1 MIDEELFETLNTEY
15 HKRWGFSLMATDQ
28 NGIIVYSSSD
38 CKVNHPDCAKNR
50 AHAISEAYRWGE
62 ATIGYCVGGRLIW
75 AVPLMTNMTID
86 GGIIASASEN
96 VVFSQTMNGKFMDL
110 RRACAELREL
120 LESYNLTNAA
130 ALALNRLKYE
140 KEQRKA
146 YAIHDYKSEGHG
158 DIREIY
164 MREEPELF
172 SAIRCGDKGNAR
184 KVLNRI
190 LVSVYA
196 HAGNKLD
203 IVKSIFMELFV
214 SMCRTAIE
222 TGGDTKTLLTANFQI
237 LNTLSGINDDEDLTL
252 WLVDTFEKIFDS
264 IQKID
269 KGQNK
274 GAVFTAINYMQE
286 HCTEQITR
294 EDIAK
299 IAFLSPQYFS
309 TLLKKESG
317 LTFTSLLNQ
326 MRVEKAEYLLVHSD
340 QPLSIIALEAGFQDQ
355 SYFTKVFKK
364 FRHVTPLT
372 YRKNNKL

>member
-1 MIDEELFETLNTEY
+1 MIDEKTFNTINREY
-15 HKRWGFSLMATDQ
+15 QKRWGFSLIATDP
-28 NGIIVYSSSD
+28 NGITVFDRTQCGINHSD
-38 CKVNHPDCAKNR
+38 CSKTH

-62 ATIGYCVGGRLIW
+62 ATIGYCVGGKLIW
-75 AVPLMTNMTID
+75 AIPIMYNMTIE
-86 GGIIASASEN
+86 GGVIASASEK

-110 RRACAELREL
+110 RRACADLREL

-130 ALALNRLKYE
+130 ALALNRQKYE
-140 KEQRKA
+140 KEQRRA
-146 YAIHDYKSEGHG
+146 YAIHDYKTEGHG

-172 SAIRCGDKGNAR
+172 SAIRCGDKSNAR

-196 HAGNKLD
+196 HAGNNLD

-222 TGGDTKTLLTANFQI
+222 SGGDTKALLSANFKI
-237 LNTLSGINDDEDLTL
+237 ISTLSGIDDDEALTL
-252 WLVDTFEKIFDS
+252 WLVETFEKIFDS

-269 KGQNK
+269 KAQNK
-274 GAVFTAINYMQE
+274 GAIFSAISFMQE

-294 EDIAK
+294 EDVAK

-317 LTFTSLLNQ
+317 TTFTSLLNQ
-326 MRVEKAEYLLVHSD
+326 MRVEKAEYLLVHTD
-340 QPLSIIALEAGFQDQ
+340 TPLSILALDAGFQDQ

-364 FRHVTPLT
+364 YRHTTPLS
-372 YRKNNKL
+372 YRKNNR

>member
-1 MIDEELFETLNTEY
+1 MIDEKTFNILHREY
-15 HKRWGFSLMATDQ
+15 KKRWGFPLIATDA
-28 NGIIVYSSSD
+28 NGIILFDSNNCQVG
-38 CKVNHPDCAKNR
+38 HPDCTKNR
-50 AHAISEAYRWGE
+50 AHAISEAFRWGE
-62 ATIGYCVGGRLIW
+62 ATIGYCVGGKLIW
-75 AVPLMTNMTID
+75 AVPVMNNMIIE
-86 GGIIASASEN
+86 GGIIASASEK
-96 VVFSQTMNGKFMDL
+96 VVFSQTMSGKFMDL

-130 ALALNRLKYE
+130 ALTLNRLKYE

-172 SAIRCGDKGNAR
+172 SAIRCGDKSSAR

-196 HAGNKLD
+196 HAGSNLD
-203 IVKSIFMELFV
+203 MVKSIFMELFV

-237 LNTLSGINDDEDLTL
+237 LNTLSGINDDEALTL

-264 IQKID
+264 IQKIE

-274 GAVFTAINYMQE
+274 GAIFTAINYMQE
-286 HCTEQITR
+286 HCTEQLTR
-294 EDIAK
+294 EDVARV
-299 IAFLSPQYFS
+299 AFLSPQYFS

-317 LTFTSLLNQ
+317 MTFTGLLNQ
-326 MRVEKAEYLLVHSD
+326 MRIEKAEYLLVHTN

-355 SYFTKVFKK
+355 SYFTKDQTFQT
-364 FRHVTPLT
+364 F
-372 YRKNNKL
+372 

>member
-1 MIDEELFETLNTEY
+1 
-15 HKRWGFSLMATDQ
+15 MATDA
-28 NGIIVYSSSD
+28 NGIVIFNNSD
-38 CKVNHPDCAKNR
+38 CKVEHPDCTKNR
-50 AHAISEAYRWGE
+50 AHAISESYRWGE

-75 AVPLMTNMTID
+75 AVPIMTNMSIE
-86 GGIIASASEN
+86 GGIIASASEKI
-96 VVFSQTMNGKFMDL
+96 VFSQTMNGKFMDL

-120 LESYNLTNAA
+120 AEEYNLTNAA

-172 SAIRCGDKGNAR
+172 SAIRCGDKSNAR

-222 TGGDTKTLLTANFQI
+222 TGGDTKTLLNANFQV
-237 LNTLSGINDDEDLTL
+237 LNTLSGIDDDEALTL

-269 KGQNK
+269 KAQNK
-274 GAVFTAINYMQE
+274 GAIFTAINYMQE
-286 HCTEQITR
+286 HCTEQLTR
-294 EDIAK
+294 EDVAK
-299 IAFLSPQYFS
+299 TAFLSPQYFS

-317 LTFTSLLNQ
+317 MTFTGMLNQ
-326 MRVEKAEYLLVHSD
+326 MRVEKAEYLLIHTD
-340 QPLSIIALEAGFQDQ
+340 LQLSIIALDSGFQDQ
-355 SYFTKVFKK
+355 SYFTKVFKR
-364 FRHVTPLT
+364 FRHVTPLA
-372 YRKNNKL
+372 YRKNNI